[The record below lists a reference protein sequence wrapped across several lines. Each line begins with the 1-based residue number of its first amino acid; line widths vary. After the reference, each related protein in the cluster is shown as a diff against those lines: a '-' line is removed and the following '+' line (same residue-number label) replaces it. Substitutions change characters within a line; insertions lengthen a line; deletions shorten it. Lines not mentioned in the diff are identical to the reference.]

1 MLPLTDTHCH
11 LNFDTFDSDRSNVL
25 ERAWE
30 SGLQRILN
38 PGVDVETSRSAL
50 GIAESQPAI
59 YAAVGVHPEAASTWN
74 EAALAELRDLAS
86 RPKVVAIGEIGL
98 DYYREDAP
106 PALQKEA
113 FQAQLELAGEV
124 GLPVV
129 VHSRQ
134 AMEDLLSILRNWCNR
149 LRDLGNPLSGRPGV
163 LHSFEGSLEAAQE
176 AMRLNFY
183 IGVSGPVTFKNA
195 PDRQAIIATLPL
207 EHLLIETDAPFLS
220 PHPLRG
226 RRNEPA
232 NVRLIAEKIADL
244 HHQSISSVAQIT
256 TENAAK
262 LFAWGV

>member
-11 LNFDTFDSDRSNVL
+11 LNFDTFDSDRSEVL

-38 PGVDVETSRSAL
+38 PGVDLETSRSAL
-50 GIAESQPAI
+50 KIAESHSPV
-59 YAAVGVHPEAASTWN
+59 YAAVGVHPEEASAWD
-74 EAALAELRDLAS
+74 EAALAELRSLARHS
-86 RPKVVAIGEIGL
+86 KVVALGEIGL
-98 DYYREDAP
+98 DYYRDYAP
-106 PALQKEA
+106 QALQKKA
-113 FQAQLELAGEV
+113 FQAQLELAGEA
-124 GLPVV
+124 GLPVI

-134 AMEDLLSILRNWCNR
+134 AMEDLLSILRDWCSR
-149 LRDLGNPLSGRPGV
+149 LRDSSNPLAERPGV
-163 LHSFEGSLEAAQE
+163 LHSFEGTLEAAQE

-195 PDRQAIIATLPL
+195 PDRQAMIAALPL
-207 EHLLIETDAPFLS
+207 ERLLIETDAPFLS

-232 NVRLIAEKIADL
+232 NVRFIAEKIADL